1 MLGIMLRHQRRRR
14 EEDCL
19 TAVLLIKRAEVSPL
33 GRGPPLSSCL
43 TTRNSGP
50 TLAVFIFKWLS
61 SWAGFSQ
68 QTQEEGKKTR
78 RLAWIELFLVWE
90 YPRRQGRG
98 FKLARQNDQ
107 KQFSMIIEHRLPTL
121 STGVTLFSL
130 NSNVTADRCWSTQ
143 RNGEATGA
151 WALRLPAYVLSPE
164 SRYNKTLY
172 NWQLSDWNGERQ
184 LCGNKT

>member
-1 MLGIMLRHQRRRR
+1 MLGIMLRHQRRRL

-68 QTQEEGKKTR
+68 QTQGEGEKNI
-78 RLAWIELFLVWE
+78 RLAWIELFLV
-90 YPRRQGRG
+90 R
-98 FKLARQNDQ
+98 
-107 KQFSMIIEHRLPTL
+107 IERILVDREGA
-121 STGVTLFSL
+121 SSSRDKKIR
-130 NSNVTADRCWSTQ
+130 SNF
-143 RNGEATGA
+143 
-151 WALRLPAYVLSPE
+151 L
-164 SRYNKTLY
+164 
-172 NWQLSDWNGERQ
+172 
-184 LCGNKT
+184 